1 MSLVS
6 LPFFIFMCVLLIL
19 YYRTGAKNQWVVL
32 LLAGLFFHAWSD
44 PFLIIFLL
52 ISIWST
58 WKLMQNPVKSHFIW
72 VLVIN
77 LGILIIFKYSVN
89 LGVKD
94 LAAPLGIS
102 YYTFMTIGYAHDCYD
117 RKIEPEKNLFHYAL
131 FVSFFPQMTQGPIG
145 VYQEMMPQLTSYHR
159 FDLDNIKKGAYRVL
173 IGIFKKMVIAGR
185 VAFYIDTV
193 YSDPKGY
200 GGLTLI
206 VATFFYLIQMYADF
220 SGYMDIVCGISN
232 MMGINL
238 KENFNR
244 PYLSKNIP
252 EYWRR
257 WHISLNDWYRTHLY
271 MPSVTAG
278 WNRKLSKL
286 LGKVFKKAKK
296 GTLRLIFPTMLVWIV
311 TGVWHGARTA
321 YLGWGIYFAFV
332 MLVSFCT
339 QSYVKKLNEKIHWN
353 KDNLFI
359 KIFQVIRTLLIV
371 SVGEII
377 YRSECFSD
385 TIVILKNIFT
395 KTRINGASFAAAMT
409 PFGNGNQAAASM
421 LIIAVLVIAQI
432 IIEVSKERNEKAFTG
447 HRYVYAAAM
456 MVTIVLFGVSG
467 ASNFMY
473 QAF

>member
-6 LPFFIFMCVLLIL
+6 LPFFIFMCVLLLL
-19 YYRTGAKNQWVVL
+19 YYKAGLKNQWKVL
-32 LLAGLFFHAWSD
+32 LLAGLFFHAWSN
-44 PFLIIFLL
+44 PYLIIFLL
-52 ISIWST
+52 ISIIAT
-58 WKLMQNPVKSHFIW
+58 WKLMLNPVKSHFIW
-72 VLVIN
+72 VIVIN

-117 RKIEPEKNLFHYAL
+117 KKIEPENNLFHYAL
-131 FVSFFPQMTQGPIG
+131 FVSFFPQMTQGPIS
-145 VYQEMMPQLTSYHR
+145 VYQEMMPQLTAQHE

-193 YSDPKGY
+193 YSDPQAY

-206 VATFFYLIQMYADF
+206 IATFFYLIQLYADF
-220 SGYMDIVCGISN
+220 SGYMDIVCGISK

-257 WHISLNDWYRTHLY
+257 WHISLNDWYRIHVY

-286 LGKVFKKAKK
+286 LGRIFTKAKK
-296 GTLRLIFPTMLVWIV
+296 GTLRMIFPTILVWTV
-311 TGVWHGARTA
+311 TGLWHGARMS
-321 YLGWGIYFAFV
+321 YLGWGIYFAIV
-332 MLVSFCT
+332 MLLSFCT

-353 KDNLFI
+353 KDNIFI
-359 KIFQVIRTLLIV
+359 KIFQIIRTLLIV
-371 SVGEII
+371 SVGEMIF
-377 YRSECFSD
+377 RSESFSD

-395 KTRINGASFAAAMT
+395 KTRINGASIAAAMT

-432 IIEVSKERNEKAFTG
+432 IIEVSKERDEKAFTG
-447 HRYVYAAAM
+447 HRYIYAAAM